1 MAQSRHPSRLA
12 RFLLF
17 SLLLFVVLYG
27 VAGFL
32 VLPWWLERNLPEQ
45 LAERMGWQAEVEGV
59 SVNPFILAVEAER
72 LSAQDG
78 DGESVLRFDRLMVDL
93 NALQLVRGIIG
104 FEAIRLEEPF
114 VRLDPVGYVCFA
126 IVPFVKSPEAQDKSG
141 RLYQRLLELNQ
152 TLLMAKFSI
161 DDDLD
166 VVLSVEYPSEEL
178 DRSEFDDALDVLS
191 YYADRHY
198 DELRALIA

>member
-1 MAQSRHPSRLA
+1 
-12 RFLLF
+12 
-17 SLLLFVVLYG
+17 
-27 VAGFL
+27 
-32 VLPWWLERNLPEQ
+32 
-45 LAERMGWQAEVEGV
+45 MG
-59 SVNPFILAVEAER
+59 SK
-72 LSAQDG
+72 
-78 DGESVLRFDRLMVDL
+78 
-93 NALQLVRGIIG
+93 LQLDGQSLR
-104 FEAIRLEEPF
+104 ALLEEGGWPCDQISDDPWRSHFRGRQATFPYF
-114 VRLDPVGYVCFA
+114 VRLDPAGYVCFA